1 MLFISISTLLVHDL
15 FKAEK
20 GNKFTLPAGLYPA
33 LSSKVLSGQALTYM
47 SSISFNEEMIKA
59 SARLDFGNTIMG
71 SCKLNL
77 Q

>member
-1 MLFISISTLLVHDL
+1 MNDL

-47 SSISFNEEMIKA
+47 TSISFNEDMIKA
-59 SARLDFGNTIMG
+59 SARLDFSN
-71 SCKLNL
+71 S
-77 Q
+77 